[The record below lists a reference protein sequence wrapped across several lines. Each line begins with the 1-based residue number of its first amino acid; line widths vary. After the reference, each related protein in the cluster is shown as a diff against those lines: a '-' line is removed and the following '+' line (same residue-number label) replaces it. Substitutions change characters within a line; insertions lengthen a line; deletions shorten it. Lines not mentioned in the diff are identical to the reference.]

1 MLRRSI
7 LSLMLVNFS
16 FGLFAKDKLPTK
28 GLANINVS
36 HSQIAANLKALPANA
51 NTADAVRVA
60 LEQKADMNAAAAS
73 EKSLDLSRS
82 NNIRHQGK
90 IKIP

>member
-7 LSLMLVNFS
+7 LSLMLINLS
-16 FGLFAKDKLPTK
+16 FGLFAKSKLPTK
-28 GLANINVS
+28 GLASVNVGN
-36 HSQIAANLKALPANA
+36 NLKALPANA

-60 LEQKADMNAAAAS
+60 LEQKADKNAAAAS

>member
-36 HSQIAANLKALPANA
+36 QIEHSLKKFSSSNKDSIAKLIDK
-51 NTADAVRVA
+51 DIV
-60 LEQKADMNAAAAS
+60 
-73 EKSLDLSRS
+73 
-82 NNIRHQGK
+82 RHQGK

>member
-7 LSLMLVNFS
+7 LSLMLINLS
-16 FGLFAKDKLPTK
+16 FGLLAKSKLPTK
-28 GLANINVS
+28 GLASVNVGK
-36 HSQIAANLKALPANA
+36 IAANLKALPANA

-60 LEQKADMNAAAAS
+60 LEQKADKNAAAAS
-73 EKSLDLSRS
+73 EKSLDLNRS
-82 NNIRHQGK
+82 NDRRYQGK

>member
-7 LSLMLVNFS
+7 LSLMLINLS
-16 FGLFAKDKLPTK
+16 FGLFAKSKLPTK
-28 GLANINVS
+28 GLANINV
-36 HSQIAANLKALPANA
+36 SQIAANLKALPANA

-60 LEQKADMNAAAAS
+60 FEQKADKNAAAAS
-73 EKSLDLSRS
+73 EKSLDLKDRS
-82 NNIRHQGK
+82 NDKRYQGK

>member
-36 HSQIAANLKALPANA
+36 QIAANLKALPANA

-60 LEQKADMNAAAAS
+60 LEQKADKNAAAAS
-73 EKSLDLSRS
+73 EKSLDF
-82 NNIRHQGK
+82 K
-90 IKIP
+90 K

>member
-36 HSQIAANLKALPANA
+36 QIAANLKALPANA

-60 LEQKADMNAAAAS
+60 LEQKADKNAAAAS